1 MIIEIKIKLSR
12 KPVTAVYS
20 SLFYKQDIVNKST
33 TYLTGSFGK
42 RKKATFFD
50 VFLLLLQ
57 LIAENQQVPGLLRA
71 FFWRAT
77 LLTFF
82 CNDFLP
88 VYASIWQNCKKP

>member
-57 LIAENQQVPGLLRA
+57 LIAEHQQDPVLLRA
-71 FFWRAT
+71 FS
-77 LLTFF
+77 LEGNLS
-82 CNDFLP
+82 DIFL
-88 VYASIWQNCKKP
+88 Q

>member
-1 MIIEIKIKLSR
+1 MIIEIKIKLSC

-50 VFLLLLQ
+50 VLFVVTTIHCGKPASSWTSACL
-57 LIAENQQVPGLLRA
+57 
-71 FFWRAT
+71 FFGGQP
-77 LLTFF
+77 F
-82 CNDFLP
+82 
-88 VYASIWQNCKKP
+88 